1 MVVLPIPFQLHTKRC
16 DGFSPAPTAPG
27 GALLYLLPPLGWGLQ
42 GSSQQNCDF
51 AQCSSSC
58 SSPPSV
64 GWMAS
69 ADGWGFARTLAPL
82 PTLGHALA
90 VYFPPPLRGGD
101 QIRACSPL
109 RPALGRVLEARCC
122 FCSSEQC
129 SFFNHSFFFFFF
141 PAAVQCSCLRYSP
154 QPWSADSCL
163 ASSPC
168 VCLGISPSP
177 PAFTGLNLVHTLLK
191 ALPFFLAPSLLY
203 QGRFELRPCLPMQWW
218 SRGSS
223 PAGGEVDCGHSELC
237 TDSGC
242 SRGRLSHCPFL

>member
-141 PAAVQCSCLRYSP
+141 LLQCSAP
-154 QPWSADSCL
+154 
-163 ASSPC
+163 AS
-168 VCLGISPSP
+168 VTAPSP
-177 PAFTGLNLVHTLLK
+177 GLQTAALPALPAFV
-191 ALPFFLAPSLLY
+191 
-203 QGRFELRPCLPMQWW
+203 
-218 SRGSS
+218 
-223 PAGGEVDCGHSELC
+223 
-237 TDSGC
+237 
-242 SRGRLSHCPFL
+242 